1 MATEVHPPGGSTPPP
16 AGPRCEGS
24 APPSPAAHGLRIGLG
39 FDIHRLVAGRPL
51 RLGGVE
57 IPFEKGLL
65 GHSDGDVLLHAI
77 ADAILGAA
85 GLGDLGT
92 LFPDTDPALR
102 GADSRTLLAEA
113 VRRAGDAGYLLAQV
127 DTVVIA
133 QRPRLA
139 PHAAAM
145 AEAIRRAAE
154 SPGLPVSVKA
164 RTAEGLG
171 AIGAGEA
178 IAALAMVLL
187 VRKA

>member
-1 MATEVHPPGGSTPPP
+1 MAIEPDLAGGV
-16 AGPRCEGS
+16 
-24 APPSPAAHGLRIGLG
+24 RIGLG
-39 FDIHRLVAGRPL
+39 FDVHRLVPGRPL

-57 IPFEKGLL
+57 IPFEKGLF

-92 LFPDTDPALR
+92 LFPDTNPALR
-102 GADSRTLLAEA
+102 GADSRVLLAEV
-113 VRRAGDAGYLLAQV
+113 VRRAGAAGFRLVQV

-133 QRPRLA
+133 ERPRLA
-139 PHAAAM
+139 PHAPAM

-154 SPGLPVSVKA
+154 SPQLSVSIKA

-171 AIGAGEA
+171 PVGAGEA

-187 VRKA
+187 VRSA